1 MRVWKTEWENE
12 RERTKE
18 TEKKNAWKKERVW
31 ESMRVSP
38 WKGVRKI
45 YNQSNLVKKKS
56 IILSTLYHSVILMC
70 LQRLSFLPHANYFCI
85 EIVLSYPPS
94 FLFYYFFLYFPVPDH
109 IAFAGNRPLESRFL
123 RLVKEKCLHYK
134 INILTLSPSCWTM

>member
-94 FLFYYFFLYFPVPDH
+94 FLFYYFFLYFPIFLFLTILRSRETAPLKA
-109 IAFAGNRPLESRFL
+109 AFFD
-123 RLVKEKCLHYK
+123 
-134 INILTLSPSCWTM
+134 LSKRNVYIIKLIY